1 MPVLAKGPG
10 TKCEQ
15 TSVNEIAKNAKMTV
29 NEIAAH
35 TSTTVSEIAA
45 YAPMSVSVA
54 WLGTTPDSG
63 HWKLLSGSEA

>member
-1 MPVLAKGPG
+1 MQVSGAWYLETKYWRPMLAKGPG

-29 NEIAAH
+29 NEIASH

-45 YAPMSVSVA
+45 NAPMSVSVA
-54 WLGTTPDSG
+54 
-63 HWKLLSGSEA
+63 